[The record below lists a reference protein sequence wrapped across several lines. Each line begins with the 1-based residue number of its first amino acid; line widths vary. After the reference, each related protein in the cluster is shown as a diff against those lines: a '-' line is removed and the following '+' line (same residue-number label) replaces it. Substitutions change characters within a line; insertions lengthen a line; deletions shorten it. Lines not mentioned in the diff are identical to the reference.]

1 MIRYFLNSSIGCYY
15 CLKIIFIFLFIITS
29 VSEIIYAQQTG
40 TGDVTYH
47 IQNSVLIPTQSG
59 VDISAIVVRNKSI
72 EEPVPVVLFYTTY
85 HQGEG
90 DAIFAKLAAD
100 RDYVGVVA
108 YTRGVRTN
116 MEHYT
121 PYEHEQSD
129 IYDIIDW
136 LSKQEWSNGEVGMF
150 GGSYTGFS
158 QWAATKKLHP
168 ALKTIVP
175 QVAVMP
181 GYDFPMQ
188 NNVPLGFELNWA
200 QTNVYQQEPVS
211 GGILWDWYEKGYA
224 YAKLDSAAEFS
235 NPTFQKWLRHSSYD
249 DYWKNLAPSPEE
261 YAEIDIPV
269 LTTTGYF
276 DGPQFSAVRYFQ
288 LHNQYNSNAEHYLV
302 IGPYDHWGAQATP
315 ADTLRGYVI
324 DPVAK
329 VSMRN
334 LAFDWLDWVLKDAP
348 KPELLKDRVNF
359 QVMGTNSWMHEPTI
373 EAMSN
378 EKMRLY
384 LDQRLLSEHIPESQL
399 YQKQIVDFADRED
412 MNNYFHPSL
421 IIDSLDASNG
431 TVYKSDPFQDDFII
445 NGAFTGELA
454 AAINKRDMDLSISFY
469 EQMAD
474 GRYFFLSRYL
484 GRASYAKD
492 NSQRELLTPGKKEAI
507 PLNASHIISKKI
519 SEGSR
524 LVVVLNV
531 NKHPFEIINYGSG
544 KEPAFETIDDAGE
557 PLEIRWFNDSYIEIP
572 VRNE

>member
-1 MIRYFLNSSIGCYY
+1 MIKKACFFVGVRLCFLKKYLALSLLSLMILPG
-15 CLKIIFIFLFIITS
+15 LF
-29 VSEIIYAQQTG
+29 A
-40 TGDVTYH
+40 
-47 IQNSVLIPTQSG
+47 QNSDLSDSKYQIQDPVLIPTKSG
-59 VDISAIVVRNKSI
+59 VDISAIIVSKKTV

-90 DAIFAKLAAD
+90 DAIFAKWAAD
-100 RDYVGVVA
+100 RNYIGVVA
-108 YTRGVRTN
+108 YARGVRTD
-116 MEHYT
+116 MENYT

-136 LSKQEWSNGEVGMF
+136 LSKQEWSNGDVGMF

-158 QWAATKKLHP
+158 QWSAVKNLHP

-175 QVAVMP
+175 QVAIMP

-200 QTNVYQQEPVS
+200 QTNVYGQEPVN
-211 GGILWDWYEKGYA
+211 GGVLWDWYEKGFA
-224 YAKLDSAAEFS
+224 YAKLDSAVGFP
-235 NPTFQKWLRHSSYD
+235 NPIFQKWLSHPSYD
-249 DYWKNLAPSPEE
+249 DYWKSLVPTPKG
-261 YAEIDIPV
+261 YAQLDIPV

-302 IGPYDHWGAQATP
+302 IGPYDHWGGQANH

-334 LAFDWLDWVLKDAP
+334 LAFDWLDWILKDAP
-348 KPELLKDRVNF
+348 KPELLKDKVNF
-359 QVMGTNSWMHEPTI
+359 QAMGTNSWMHEPTI

-378 EKMRLY
+378 ETMRLY
-384 LDQRLLSEHIPESQL
+384 PDHGLLSDKKPGTES
-399 YQKQIVDFADRED
+399 YQKQTVDFTDREG

-431 TVYKSDPFQDDFII
+431 TVFVSETFENDFII
-445 NGAFTGELA
+445 NGAFTGELV

-469 EQMAD
+469 EQMAE
-474 GRYFFLSRYL
+474 GKYFLLSRYL

-492 NSQRELLTPGKKEAI
+492 NSQRKLLTPGKKEVI

-524 LVVVLNV
+524 LIVVLNI

-557 PLEIRWFNDSYIEIP
+557 PLEIRWYNDSYFEIP

>member
-1 MIRYFLNSSIGCYY
+1 
-15 CLKIIFIFLFIITS
+15 
-29 VSEIIYAQQTG
+29 
-40 TGDVTYH
+40 
-47 IQNSVLIPTQSG
+47 
-59 VDISAIVVRNKSI
+59 VDISAIIVNKKSI

-85 HQGEG
+85 HQGDG
-90 DAIFAKLAAD
+90 DAIFAKWAAD
-100 RDYVGVVA
+100 RDYIGVVA
-108 YTRGVRTN
+108 YARGVRTN
-116 MEHYT
+116 MENYT

-129 IYDIIDW
+129 IYDVIDW

-181 GYDFPMQ
+181 GYDFPMH
-188 NNVPLGFELNWA
+188 NNVPVGFELNWA
-200 QTNVYQQEPVS
+200 QTNVYQKEPIS
-211 GGILWDWYEKGYA
+211 GGLLWDWYEKGYA
-224 YAKLDSAAEFS
+224 YAKLDSAAGFP
-235 NPTFQKWLRHSSYD
+235 NPIFQKWLSHPSYD
-249 DYWKNLAPSPEE
+249 EYWKNLAPSPEE

-276 DGPQFSAVRYFQ
+276 DGPQISAVRYFQ
-288 LHNQYNSNAEHYLV
+288 LHNQYNADAEHYLV
-302 IGPYDHWGAQATP
+302 IGPYDHWGAQANP

-329 VSMRN
+329 ISMRN
-334 LAFDWLDWVLKDAP
+334 LAFDWLDWVLKDSQ
-348 KPELLKDRVNF
+348 KPELLRDKVNF
-359 QVMGTNSWMHEPTI
+359 QAMGTNAWRHKPSI

-378 EKMRLY
+378 ETLRLY
-384 LDQRLLSEHIPESQL
+384 LDQGLLSDSKSEKES
-399 YQKQIVDFADRED
+399 YQTQTVDFTDREG

-431 TVYKSDPFQDDFII
+431 TVYLSEPFQNDFII
-445 NGAFTGELA
+445 TGAITGELV

-469 EQMAD
+469 EQMVD
-474 GRYFFLSRYL
+474 GRYFMLSRYL

-492 NSQRELLTPGKKEAI
+492 NSKRELLTQGKKEAI
-507 PLNASHIISKKI
+507 PLGASHIISKKI

-524 LVVVLNV
+524 LVVVVNV

-544 KEPAFETIDDAGE
+544 KEPAYETINDAGG
-557 PLEIRWFNDSYIEIP
+557 PLEIHWYNDSFIEISIWKD
-572 VRNE
+572 

>member
-1 MIRYFLNSSIGCYY
+1 MIKKTYFSVGSHLCPLKKYVAFFLLSLITIPSS
-15 CLKIIFIFLFIITS
+15 FAQTAES
-29 VSEIIYAQQTG
+29 ADSIYQAH
-40 TGDVTYH
+40 DP
-47 IQNSVLIPTQSG
+47 VLIPTQSG
-59 VDISAIVVRNKSI
+59 VEISAIIVKNKSI

-85 HQGEG
+85 HQGER
-90 DAIFAKLAAD
+90 DAIFAKWAAE
-100 RDYVGVVA
+100 RGYVGVVA
-108 YTRGVRTN
+108 YARGVRTN
-116 MEHYT
+116 MDHYT

-181 GYDFPMQ
+181 GYDFPMH

-200 QTNVYQQEPVS
+200 QTNVYQQEPIS
-211 GGILWDWYEKGYA
+211 GDLLWDWYEKGYA
-224 YAKLDSAAEFS
+224 YAKLDSAAGFP
-235 NPTFQKWLRHSSYD
+235 NPIFQQWLNHPSYD
-249 DYWKNLAPSPEE
+249 EYWNNLAPTPEE

-276 DGPQFSAVRYFQ
+276 DGPQISAVRYFQ
-288 LHNQYNSNAEHYLV
+288 LHNQYNPDAEHYLV
-302 IGPYDHWGAQATP
+302 IGPYDHWGAQANP

-329 VSMRN
+329 ISMRT

-348 KPELLKDRVNF
+348 KPELLKDKVNF
-359 QVMGTNSWMHEPTI
+359 QEMGTNAWRHEPSI

-378 EKMRLY
+378 ETLRLY
-384 LDQRLLSEHIPESQL
+384 LDHGLMTESKSGTESYSTQT
-399 YQKQIVDFADRED
+399 VDFTNREN

-431 TVYKSDPFQDDFII
+431 TVYSSEPFQGDFII
-445 NGAFTGELA
+445 TGAITGELVT
-454 AAINKRDMDLSISFY
+454 AINKRDMDLSISFY

-474 GRYFFLSRYL
+474 GRYFMLSRYL

-492 NSQRELLTPGKKEAI
+492 NSQRELLTPGKKEFI
-507 PLNASHIISKKI
+507 PLGASHIISKKI
-519 SEGSR
+519 SKGSR

-557 PLEIRWFNDSYIEIP
+557 PLEIRWYNDSYIEIP
-572 VRNE
+572 VWRN

>member
-15 CLKIIFIFLFIITS
+15 CLKIILIFLFIITS
-29 VSEIIYAQQTG
+29 VSDIVYTQQTG
-40 TGDVTYH
+40 TGDGTYH

-324 DPVAK
+324 NPVAK

>member
-1 MIRYFLNSSIGCYY
+1 MIKKYLAFFLLSLITLPCSFAQTADSSE
-15 CLKIIFIFLFIITS
+15 S
-29 VSEIIYAQQTG
+29 IYQ
-40 TGDVTYH
+40 
-47 IQNSVLIPTQSG
+47 IQDPVLIPTKSG
-59 VDISAIVVRNKSI
+59 VDISAIIVSKKSI
-72 EEPVPVVLFYTTY
+72 EKPVPVVLFYTRY

-90 DAIFAKLAAD
+90 DAIFAKWAAD

-108 YTRGVRTN
+108 YARGVRTN
-116 MEHYT
+116 IENYT

-158 QWAATKKLHP
+158 QWTATKKLHP

-181 GYDFPMQ
+181 GYDFPMH
-188 NNVPLGFELNWA
+188 NNVPVGFELNWA
-200 QTNVYQQEPVS
+200 QTNVYQQEPIS
-211 GGILWDWYEKGYA
+211 GDLLWDWYEKGYE
-224 YAKLDSAAEFS
+224 YAKLDSAAGFP
-235 NPTFQKWLRHSSYD
+235 NPIFQKWLNHPSYD
-249 DYWKNLAPSPEE
+249 DYWKNLAPTPEE
-261 YAEIDIPV
+261 YAKIDIPV

-276 DGPQFSAVRYFQ
+276 DGPQISAVRYFQ
-288 LHNQYNSNAEHYLV
+288 LHNRYNAEAEHYLV

-329 VSMRN
+329 ISMRN
-334 LAFDWLDWVLKDAP
+334 LAFEWLDWILKDKP
-348 KPELLKDRVNF
+348 KPDLLKDKVNF
-359 QVMGTNSWMHEPTI
+359 QEMGTNAWRHEPTI

-378 EKMRLY
+378 EILRLY
-384 LDQRLLSEHIPESQL
+384 LDDGLMSGSISEEES
-399 YQKQIVDFADRED
+399 YQTQTVDFTDREG

-421 IIDSLDASNG
+421 IIDNLDVSNG
-431 TVYKSDPFQDDFII
+431 TLYSSEPFQDDFII
-445 NGAFTGELA
+445 TGAITGEMV

-474 GRYFFLSRYL
+474 GRYFMLSRYL

-492 NSQRELLTPGKKEAI
+492 NSRRELLTPGKKEVI
-507 PLNASHIISKKI
+507 PLKASHIISKKI

-544 KEPAFETIDDAGE
+544 KAPAFETIDDAGE
-557 PLEIRWFNDSYIEIP
+557 PLEIQWYNDSYFEIP

>member
-40 TGDVTYH
+40 TGDGTYH

-324 DPVAK
+324 NPVAK

>member
-40 TGDVTYH
+40 TGDGTYH